1 MLPLVRGE
9 KAFRNWAD
17 GCTTKGNPPETAE
30 NADPTGKNAD
40 SPQKWNIAGRMKP
53 PAIAMEARS
62 DLRNGQPADGTE
74 RRSGRRASV
83 TPITAGTAGQTE
95 TRTPEELAMPAT
107 AIAYVVSAPAADR
120 LPAHTQ
126 PDVQKSLR
134 VQKHTDR
141 VAASR
146 TAAARQAQRDQIVL
160 ENLPLVKAIAVR
172 VHENLPVHVDL
183 DDLVHAGILGLFDA
197 ATKYDPEKMV
207 SFSSYAKHRI
217 KGAILDSLR
226 QLDWASRDLRRRHKQ
241 LEAATRELAGELHR
255 APSEAEL
262 ANKMGVDVERWRQMM
277 VDLRNVGLVSAS
289 QRPADQEDLPAPD
302 FPAAAELQPDS
313 MCSQQQLRTA
323 LAGAMKSLPERYQ
336 KVVALY
342 YTNEL
347 TMKEIGGMLGINE
360 SRVSQIHKTALEK
373 MAVVLQEAGIRSSA
387 AF

>member
-1 MLPLVRGE
+1 MLPLVRNNNH
-9 KAFRNWAD
+9 FRNWAT
-17 GCTTKGNPPETAE
+17 GCITKGNPLETVE
-30 NADPTGKNAD
+30 NADLTGENQLSPTERK
-40 SPQKWNIAGRMKP
+40 STGRMKP
-53 PAIAMEARS
+53 PAVALES
-62 DLRNGQPADGTE
+62 QPEQRTGILGIQPKDGIT
-74 RRSGRRASV
+74 RRASL
-83 TPITAGTAGQTE
+83 TPITAGTAAKTE
-95 TRTPEELAMPAT
+95 SKITEDPGMPAT
-107 AIAYVVSAPAADR
+107 ATQQVASLSIEPMPIDR
-120 LPAHTQ
+120 MT
-126 PDVQKSLR
+126 R
-134 VQKHTDR
+134 VRPVKTSDR
-141 VAASR
+141 VMSSR
-146 TAAARQAQRDQIVL
+146 TAAARLAQRDQIVL

-197 ATKYDPEKMV
+197 ATKFDAEKMV

-262 ANKMGVDVERWRQMM
+262 ATKMGVDVERWRQMM
-277 VDLRNVGLVSAS
+277 IDLRNVGLVSAS

-302 FPAAAELQPDS
+302 FPAAAELQPDN
-313 MCSQQQLRTA
+313 MCSQQQLRSA
-323 LAGAMKSLPERYQ
+323 LGEAMKSLPERYQ